1 MPSTTK
7 ETKETSAG
15 PSKKK
20 VVQVQGQERNSGE
33 AEVPNVLPK
42 EWVIPPLPDTKMQSE
57 EHSYNKM
64 KKVKWPTLLKKD
76 SPDE

>member
-20 VVQVQGQERNSGE
+20 VVQVQGQETNSGE
-33 AEVPNVLPK
+33 AEVPNVLP
-42 EWVIPPLPDTKMQSE
+42 EGRE
-57 EHSYNKM
+57 
-64 KKVKWPTLLKKD
+64 
-76 SPDE
+76 